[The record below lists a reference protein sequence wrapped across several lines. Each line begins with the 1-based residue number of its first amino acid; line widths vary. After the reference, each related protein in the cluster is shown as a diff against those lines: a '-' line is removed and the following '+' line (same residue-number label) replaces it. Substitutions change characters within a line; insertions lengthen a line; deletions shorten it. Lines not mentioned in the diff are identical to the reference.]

1 MVLSKIYK
9 MLQKLVAVM
18 IIENISSNIVWSAVA
33 HEFNTVRNMALHYFR
48 LRYVVR
54 FANERFL
61 RKEILRN

>member
-1 MVLSKIYK
+1 

>member
-18 IIENISSNIVWSAVA
+18 IIENISSNIVWSAVV